1 MRRLI
6 SKPAGHLESV
16 TTEIVTAQNIV
27 IVRDRPGG
35 HMIRY
40 MAGGEVEFEGPHL
53 ARAAAQSFNDS
64 LDHHRR
70 AVANV
75 GAIAEDSEAWP
86 HRD

>member
-1 MRRLI
+1 
-6 SKPAGHLESV
+6 
-16 TTEIVTAQNIV
+16 
-27 IVRDRPGG
+27 
-35 HMIRY
+35 MIRY